1 MALKPFIEEFL
12 FPLFLLFGVM
22 FRILGALAV
31 GLIGGSVLRRS
42 ILREASVRFHT
53 PLIYIG
59 TVLLAAA
66 MISGS
71 WSSPGAFAMFGIGM
85 YVGYMFLERRATP
98 TVVEGEVVDVQEP
111 IGDVVVDVDVEP
123 E

>member
-1 MALKPFIEEFL
+1 MDLSGFGLKQFIEEGL
-12 FPLFLLFGVM
+12 FPLFLLFGVI
-22 FRILGALAV
+22 FRLLGALAV

-53 PLIYIG
+53 PLIYLG

-66 MISGS
+66 MISGM

-85 YVGYMFLERRATP
+85 YVGYMFLERKATP
-98 TVVEGEVVDVQEP
+98 TVVEGEVVEVQEP
-111 IGDVVVDVDVEP
+111 IVDVEP

>member
-1 MALKPFIEEFL
+1 MFPSLVQFIEEGL
-12 FPLFLLFGVM
+12 FPLFLLFGVI
-22 FRILGALAV
+22 FRLLGALAV

-53 PLIYIG
+53 PLIYLG

-66 MISGS
+66 MVSGM

-85 YVGYMFLERRATP
+85 YVGYMFLERKATP
-98 TVVEGEVVDVQEP
+98 TVVEGEVVEVQEP
-111 IGDVVVDVDVEP
+111 VVDVEP